1 VADATQGSPPPE
13 HPGPAAPPGGPAAS
27 RAALLTFIASDPAL
41 AALLAEVRHRA
52 SAADASHDLDH
63 LLRVA
68 LWTLRCDP
76 ALEPRLAVAAALLHD
91 AVHVPKD
98 HPDRSQASERSA
110 ELARDRLAAHGFG
123 PAEVALA
130 AEAIRDHSFSR
141 GAEPASD
148 LGRALQD
155 ADRLEAL
162 GAIGLA
168 RCFATGAA
176 MGATLFDPEDPW
188 AERRPLDDRR
198 HSVDHFFTKLLRLPE
213 TMRTPRGRVEAARR
227 AMVLRAY
234 LEALAAELGGPP
246 PAAS

>member
-1 VADATQGSPPPE
+1 VADATRGSPPPE
-13 HPGPAAPPGGPAAS
+13 PAAPPDGPAGS
-27 RAALLTFIASDPAL
+27 RTALLAFIASDPAL
-41 AALLAEVRHRA
+41 AALLAEARHRA
-52 SAADASHDLDH
+52 GESDTGHDLDH

-91 AVHVPKD
+91 AVHVPKH
-98 HPDRSQASERSA
+98 HPDRAAASARSA
-110 ELARDRLAAHGFG
+110 ELARERLAVHGFG
-123 PAEVALA
+123 PAEVARA

-176 MGATLFDPEDPW
+176 MGAALFDPEDPW

-198 HSVDHFFTKLLRLPE
+198 YSVDHFFAKLLRLPG
-213 TMRTPRGRVEAARR
+213 TMRTPRGRAEAARR
-227 AMVLRAY
+227 AGVLRGY
-234 LEALAAELGGPP
+234 LAALAEELGGAP
-246 PAAS
+246 PAAT